1 MCIRDRFYTGRRG
14 VQSDDLTIVRQRA
27 DYFMMRRNS
36 TYSQPLVTDRAAAEM
51 SWTEVWSDD
60 SWVLWRVPL
69 YESG

>member
-1 MCIRDRFYTGRRG
+1 
-14 VQSDDLTIVRQRA
+14 
-27 DYFMMRRNS
+27 MMRRNS

-51 SWTEVWSDD
+51 GWTEVWSDD